1 MKQFA
6 VELKRTSYV
15 TIYVEA
21 DTQAQAEELAWNE
34 INGDESYGV
43 SDDAEWECSTI
54 YEQFA
59 TDETRSYGPQGE
71 TA

>member
-15 TIYVEA
+15 TVYVDAETK
-21 DTQAQAEELAWNE
+21 DQAETLAWDE
-34 INGDESYGV
+34 LNGNESYGV
-43 SDDAEWECSTI
+43 SDDASWECSDI

-59 TDETRSYGPQGE
+59 TDESRNIGV

>member
-6 VELKRTSYV
+6 VELRRTSYV
-15 TIYVEA
+15 TVYVDAE
-21 DTQAQAEELAWNE
+21 TKEQAEDKVWNE
-34 INGDESYGV
+34 AEYGAYDDGDAS
-43 SDDAEWECSTI
+43 WECSDI

-59 TDETRSYGPQGE
+59 TDESRNIGV

>member
-6 VELKRTSYV
+6 VELRRTSYV
-15 TIYVEA
+15 TVYVDAE
-21 DTQAQAEELAWNE
+21 TKEQAEDKVWNE
-34 INGDESYGV
+34 AEYAAYDDGDA
-43 SDDAEWECSTI
+43 DWECSDI

-59 TDETRSYGPQGE
+59 TDESRNIGV